1 MKKLLYLAGPIS
13 ANPTA
18 REGFDA
24 AVSALENAGYA
35 VKNPFMISPSQYFE
49 GYEQMTLREQDLAQ
63 LKADL
68 IVMLGCDGVATMP
81 LSHSSRGTAREL
93 ALAFSLEMIVR
104 PVGEWL
110 RESMIERRKGDE
122 YGQDS

>member
-13 ANPTA
+13 ANQTA
-18 REGFDA
+18 HEGFEA

-49 GYEQMTLREQDLAQ
+49 GYEQMTLREQELAQ

-68 IVMLGCDGVATMP
+68 IEMLCCDGVATMP
-81 LSHSSRGTAREL
+81 LNHSSRGTAREL
-93 ALAFSLEMIVR
+93 ALAFSLEMIVM

-110 RESMIERRKGDE
+110 KESMIERNQGDE
-122 YGQDS
+122 YGQRI